1 MSIPCPPG
9 VDHEIRRLLRRGTA
23 LGGGTAS
30 ADHHLLWNALGE
42 ATEGGRRFRPALL
55 LATHDSLGGSRHE
68 AAIQVAA
75 AVERIAGI
83 GYAAR
88 PRRDH
93 PGALSG

>member
-23 LGGGTAS
+23 LGGAVAS

-75 AVERIAGI
+75 AVEILHTCLL
-83 GYAAR
+83 YTSPS
-88 PRRDH
+88 PRD
-93 PGALSG
+93 